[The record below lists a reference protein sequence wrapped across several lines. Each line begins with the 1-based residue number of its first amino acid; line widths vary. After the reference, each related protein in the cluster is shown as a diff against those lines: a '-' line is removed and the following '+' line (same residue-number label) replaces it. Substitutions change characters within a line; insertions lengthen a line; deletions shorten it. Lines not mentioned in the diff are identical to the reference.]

1 MRRKCRFMQ
10 RGLKERKNKSTMNVV
25 IDITKEFT
33 IIIQEDKIMFNKIG
47 KKCSMVALAFCLF
60 LSNAN
65 GLVAKAATSSEVS
78 TSEPGY
84 GYVSLSSG
92 TLNVRQ
98 HAYPTA
104 EIVGSLANNSR
115 VMIVGESGPFYKVQY
130 NTNGNYGFVSKDYV
144 VFMERDYYLKVNTS
158 DDELN
163 MRSGPGTNYGELT
176 EIPYNTSFAYIE
188 DATDGWYFGVYGNV
202 SGYTSGRYTLKC
214 SYSN

>member
-1 MRRKCRFMQ
+1 
-10 RGLKERKNKSTMNVV
+10 
-25 IDITKEFT
+25 
-33 IIIQEDKIMFNKIG
+33 MFNKIG

-130 NTNGNYGFVSKDYV
+130 NTTGHYGFVSKDYV
-144 VFMERDYYLKVNTS
+144 VFMERDYYLKVNTNNS
-158 DDELN
+158 NLN
-163 MRSGPGTNYGELT
+163 MRSGAGTNYSEVAR
-176 EIPYNTSFAYIE
+176 IPDETSFAYIE
-188 DATDGWYFGVYGNV
+188 DATNGWYFGVYGNV
-202 SGYTSGRYTLKC
+202 SGYTSGDFTIKQR
-214 SYSN
+214 YSN